1 MPKNERMTNM
11 SKKIIIPFLLL
22 NILESSIFAKDED
35 DDDEVGLLYEEY
47 SFDEFIALHKYII

>member
-22 NILESSIFAKDED
+22 NILSSVFAKAND